1 MEQLLL
7 VALTVS
13 SQRFALSSA
22 CYFHILRERRPRL
35 ECDNGG
41 VKEVNALIKVINF
54 LDSRSKSS
62 QILVSFKL
70 NLSVFYL

>member
-1 MEQLLL
+1 ML
-7 VALTVS
+7 VIFISCASVG
-13 SQRFALSSA
+13 
-22 CYFHILRERRPRL
+22 L